1 MRRVTPPIHGTVDP
15 RFARVRDE
23 FARNFDER
31 GEIGASF
38 CAIAGGRTVVD
49 LWGGFADPAA
59 QRPWNADTLVMVH
72 SCTKGAA
79 ALCAHLL
86 SSRGVLDLDAP
97 VARYWPEF
105 AAAGK
110 ERIPV
115 RMLLCHRAGLAA
127 IDRPL
132 RPRDGLDGVAMA
144 GALAEQA
151 PNWEPGTA
159 HGYHAITLGW
169 LVGEVVKRVSGRSLG
184 TFFRDEIAGPL
195 ALDFWIGLPE
205 ANESRVARITPPP
218 PVDPGD
224 AFGAALLD
232 KDSLTRRAFMN
243 PSTLFFA
250 GGADFARQLRAT
262 EIPAANGMAS
272 ARGLAGMYAPLAAR
286 DGRLVDDGTLARM
299 STVESE
305 GPDRILL
312 HATRFAQ
319 GFMKSIDGGPLHRA
333 RLGPNEAAFGHV
345 GAGGS
350 LGMADPISGV
360 AVGYAMNRMGPGLL
374 LNERGQSL
382 VDAVYDSL

>member
-1 MRRVTPPIHGTVDP
+1 MTPEIQGRVDD
-15 RFARVRDE
+15 RFARVRDA
-23 FARNFDER
+23 FARNFAEH

-38 CAIAGGRTVVD
+38 CAIVGGRTVVD
-49 LWGGFADPAA
+49 LWGGFADPTA
-59 QRPWNADTLVMVH
+59 QRPWTEGTLVMVH
-72 SCTKGAA
+72 SATKGAA
-79 ALCAHLL
+79 ALCAHVLA
-86 SSRGVLDLDAP
+86 SRGELDVDSP

-115 RMLLCHRAGLAA
+115 RMLLNHRAGLAA
-127 IDRPL
+127 IDRSL

-144 GALAEQA
+144 SALAEQP

-159 HGYHAITLGW
+159 HGYHAVTFGW
-169 LVGEVVKRVSGRSLG
+169 LVGEVVRRISGRSLG
-184 TFFRDEIAGPL
+184 ALFRDEIAGPL
-195 ALDFWIGLPE
+195 GLDFWIGLPAE
-205 ANESRVARITPPP
+205 LDPRVARITPPP
-218 PVDPGD
+218 PADPSD
-224 AFGAALLD
+224 PFGAALLD

-250 GGADFARQLRAT
+250 GGAEFARQLRAA
-262 EIPAANGMAS
+262 EIPAANGFS
-272 ARGLAGMYAPLAAR
+272 NARGLAGMYAPLAAGG
-286 DGRLVDDGTLARM
+286 GRLVDAGTLARM
-299 STVESE
+299 SAVESE

-333 RLGPNEAAFGHV
+333 QLGANEAAFGHV

-350 LGMADPISGV
+350 LGMADPVAGV
-360 AVGYAMNRMGPGLL
+360 AIGYAMNRMGPGLL

-382 VDAVYDSL
+382 VDAIYGCL